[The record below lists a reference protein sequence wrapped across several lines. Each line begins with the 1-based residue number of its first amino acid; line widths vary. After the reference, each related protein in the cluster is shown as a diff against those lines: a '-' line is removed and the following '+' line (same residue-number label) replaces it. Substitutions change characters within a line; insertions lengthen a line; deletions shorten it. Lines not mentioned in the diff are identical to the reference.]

1 MTAREERDNER
12 KKEAQQRV
20 KEEAK
25 EKNKQAAV
33 EKYDAQTRPVLPTSK
48 AERRSLRLGLAER
61 GDTFTTFTAATKSYA
76 LPPSEVTGE
85 KAGEKRIEAYAEDDG
100 WT

>member
-1 MTAREERDNER
+1 MTAREEKDNER
-12 KKEAQQRV
+12 KREAQQRV
-20 KEEAK
+20 KEAAI

-33 EKYDAQTRPVLPTSK
+33 EKYNAQTRPVLPTSK
-48 AERRSLRLGLAER
+48 AERRSLRIGLAER
-61 GDTFTTFTAATKSYA
+61 GETFTTFKAATKSIV

-85 KAGEKRIEAYAEDDG
+85 KAGEKRIQSYEDDND